1 MDRNSLLPPVLVETS
16 RILVIDKPAGLAVHP
31 GPRTPESLEDLLPRY
46 QAHGAPQPAHR
57 LDRDTSGC
65 LMLGRTRPALRR
77 LMALFADG
85 KVAKTY
91 WALVGGVADSHVAGT
106 IDLPLAK
113 SSSRAA
119 GWRMIVADRG
129 QPART
134 RYEVI
139 DRRDGIAFVIFH
151 PETGRTHQI
160 RVHATALGA
169 GAAIVGDPVYG
180 RAHPHG
186 MMLHARALRFTDP
199 WDEQTKTAEAPC
211 PGRFVA
217 LGFGG

>member
-1 MDRNSLLPPVLVETS
+1 MDRNSPLPPVLLETS

-31 GPRTPESLEDLLPRY
+31 GPRTPESLEELLPRY
-46 QAHGAPQPAHR
+46 QAHGAPAAAHR

-77 LMALFADG
+77 LMALFAQG
-85 KVAKTY
+85 AVAKTY
-91 WALVGGVADSHVAGT
+91 WALVSGVADDRDSGV
-106 IDLPLAK
+106 IDLPLVK
-113 SSSRAA
+113 TSSRAA
-119 GWRMIVADRG
+119 GWRIVVAGGG

-134 RYEVI
+134 RYEVV
-139 DRRDGIAFVIFH
+139 DRRDGIARVVFH

-160 RVHATALGA
+160 RVHATALGRD
-169 GAAIVGDPVYG
+169 AAIVGDPVYG
-180 RAHPHG
+180 RAHPLG
-186 MMLHARALRFTDP
+186 MMLHARSLGFVDP
-199 WDEQTKTAEAPC
+199 WDGQTKTAEAPC